1 MNLQFLFTLFNILSL
16 ITATYIVTCHNNN
29 ECGSV
34 CNKYSSDMIAPT
46 EGLFG
51 TSCKCGSGG
60 STTHRCNALG
70 YDVRVCSDYTA
81 PSCSTACGQYI
92 CIQKDNKK
100 TNGQILSACPKNH
113 PVNTQQCCD
122 HPTSKDYCTCIIQDT
137 LDLNAQPYS
146 ALGNTNG
153 YSQSATWGKCGSTLA
168 SLNININ
175 STRAS
180 NLVVPFLTNGL
191 WCALNESTI
200 KATVP
205 VEQCDNLSYDE
216 CGRSNMCSYCKF
228 NLDHN
233 IILNLDHNI
242 IPREKCYEKQEG
254 KVLEHIVRSEIKD
267 SLFVCY

>member
-1 MNLQFLFTLFNILSL
+1 MKQPIFYTLFLLFNIVNS
-16 ITATYIVTCHNNN
+16 TYIVTCHNNN
-29 ECGSV
+29 ECGTV
-34 CNKYSSDMIAPT
+34 CNRYSSDMIAPT

-51 TSCKCGSGG
+51 TSCKCSSNGY
-60 STTHRCNALG
+60 TVHKCNALG
-70 YDVRVCSDYTA
+70 YDVRVCGDGVA

-168 SLNININ
+168 SLDIHINT
-175 STRAS
+175 TRAS
-180 NLVVPFLTNGL
+180 ELVKPFIVSGKWCSTKNLKELPNENAECNNLAYDSCIGTKGCSF
-191 WCALNESTI
+191 CKLNI
-200 KATVP
+200 QHK
-205 VEQCDNLSYDE
+205 Y
-216 CGRSNMCSYCKF
+216 
-228 NLDHN
+228 
-233 IILNLDHNI
+233 
-242 IPREKCYEKQEG
+242 IPHEKCYENQEAL
-254 KVLEHIVRSEIKD
+254 VLKHITQMEIINGTFKCEN
-267 SLFVCY
+267 F